1 MTTLTIDLT
10 DDVYQRLNDLSRFKQ
25 VNIDQLLED
34 ICRTAI
40 DDFDRR
46 KTIRSANNRNS
57 GAGDQ
62 GLKNMLDEHFLEV
75 KGLI

>member
-1 MTTLTIDLT
+1 MATLTIDMP
-10 DDVYQRLNDLSRFKQ
+10 DDVYRRLHDLSRFKQ

-34 ICRTAI
+34 ICRTAV

-46 KTIRSANNRNS
+46 KTIRTTDNRNS
-57 GAGDQ
+57 GAGEQ